1 MPSNLEEQIK
11 KLIPPEN
18 SVGRIEKLFGEASY
32 REYFRIHTEENSL
45 SYILMK
51 IPPGKQSVSEEITN
65 YQGPKN
71 ELPFLNIQKY
81 LEKQNLPVPQVISMD
96 LKAGLLIIQDL
107 GDRSLEKL
115 LPQCNE
121 DMRLYFYQQCI
132 DLLIRMQHAG
142 AEHPDPKC
150 MAFNRSFDRTLLEWE
165 LNHFLEFGIE
175 DRFGLKIP
183 SDKKNEIQKQFQWI
197 LDLIMELP
205 QGLTHRDFQSRNLIY
220 YGYEFFMIDFQDALQ
235 GPPHYDLV
243 ALLRDSYVTLP
254 KEPLEKL
261 LAYFWKSRKD
271 RGLPLEDQETFKR
284 NFFLITLQRKLKDTG
299 RFQFIHTVKGNSN
312 FLKHVPVSLGYVRH
326 AFSQLPELNTLQ
338 QLLAHWVPELQ

>member
-1 MPSNLEEQIK
+1 MPSKLEEQIK
-11 KLIPPEN
+11 NLIPTEQG
-18 SVGRIEKLFGEASY
+18 VEKIEKLFGEASY
-32 REYFRIHTEENSL
+32 REYFRIHTKEKPL

-65 YQGPKN
+65 YQGPRD

-81 LEKQNLPVPQVISMD
+81 LERQNLPVPHVISKN
-96 LKAGLLIIQDL
+96 LEAGLVVIQDL

-121 DMRLYFYQQCI
+121 DMRFYFYRQCI
-132 DLLIRMQHAG
+132 DLLIKLQYAG
-142 AEHPDPKC
+142 EEHPDPTC
-150 MAFNRSFDRTLLEWE
+150 MAFNRSFDRNLLEWE

-175 DRFGLKIP
+175 DRFGVCIP
-183 SDKKNEIQKQFQWI
+183 PDKKNAIQEQFQLL
-197 LDLIMELP
+197 LDPIMELP

-220 YGYEFFMIDFQDALQ
+220 FGYEFFMIDFQDALQ

-254 KEPLEKL
+254 EDTLEKL
-261 LAYFWKSRKD
+261 ISYFWKNRKD
-271 RGLPLEDQETFKR
+271 RGLPIEDYNTFKR

-299 RFQFIHTVKGNSN
+299 RFQFIHSVKGNSN
-312 FLKHVPVSLGYVRH
+312 FLKHVPNSLGYIKH
-326 AFSQLPELNTLQ
+326 AFTQLPELSILRK
-338 QLLAHWVPELQ
+338 LLTQWVSELQ

>member
-1 MPSNLEEQIK
+1 MPSHLEEQIR
-11 KLIPPEN
+11 KLIPSEHT
-18 SVGRIEKLFGEASY
+18 VGKIEKLFGEASY
-32 REYFRIHTEENSL
+32 REYFRIHTKANSL

-81 LEKQNLPVPQVISMD
+81 LEEQNLPVPHVISKD
-96 LKAGLLIIQDL
+96 LEAGLLIIQDL
-107 GDRSLEKL
+107 GDKSLEKL

-121 DMRLYFYQQCI
+121 DMRLYFYRQCI
-132 DLLIRMQHAG
+132 DLLIRLQVAG
-142 AEHPDPKC
+142 TDHPDPKC

-175 DRFGLKIP
+175 DRFGVTIP
-183 SDKKNEIQKQFQWI
+183 TGKKNAIQKQFQLI
-197 LDLIMELP
+197 LDPIMEIP

-220 YGYEFFMIDFQDALQ
+220 FGYEFFMIDFQDSLQ

-243 ALLRDSYVTLP
+243 ALLRDSYVTLS
-254 KEPLEKL
+254 EDNLEL
-261 LAYFWKSRKD
+261 LMDYFWKSRKD
-271 RGLPLEDQETFKR
+271 SGLPVEDPEIFKR

-312 FLKHVPVSLGYVRH
+312 FLTHVPDSLGYVRH
-326 AFSQLPELNTLQ
+326 AFSQLPELKSLR
-338 QLLAHWVPELQ
+338 QLLSQWVTELR